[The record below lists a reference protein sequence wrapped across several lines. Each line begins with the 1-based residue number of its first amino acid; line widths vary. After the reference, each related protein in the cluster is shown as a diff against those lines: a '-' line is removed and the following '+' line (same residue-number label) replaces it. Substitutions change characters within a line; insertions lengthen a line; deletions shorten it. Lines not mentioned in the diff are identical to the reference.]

1 MLSASGA
8 GLALETDLLQVR
20 LKINEL
26 KAGRIRLE
34 NGLKMA
40 KMNYFNSIGV
50 EYNPYTTFGQ
60 SSAPSLDNIRLTDDI
75 AGFESP
81 EYYYRDVE
89 DVAASQEETRLLD
102 LSVESKR
109 LEKRMALGEALPQ
122 IAVGASYGY
131 NNVIDKGAM
140 NGLVF
145 GMVQIPLSD
154 WGGTARKLQRLDAQ
168 MQKAENDREY
178 LGRQLVLQV
187 HKLWL
192 DLNAAWEQLQVSL
205 ENRDMSRSLMEQMR
219 VQYDAGMVSVSEFL
233 QTETAYAQAE
243 SELLDSQIAYRT
255 ALRAWLDKS
264 DAGK

>member
-1 MLSASGA
+1 
-8 GLALETDLLQVR
+8 
-20 LKINEL
+20 
-26 KAGRIRLE
+26 
-34 NGLKMA
+34 MA